1 MKSID
6 SKWMP
11 GAPNDFSANSP
22 IALRGETVTWGIC
35 TPSVA
40 ITLENETV
48 FWFFPSETTYE

>member
-1 MKSID
+1 
-6 SKWMP
+6 MP

-22 IALRGETVTWGIC
+22 MALRGETVTWGIC